1 VVPSGARRG
10 CFQAALDI
18 RVAHQAMDRFG
29 TEVLRLAHRH
39 EIRGRGRARC
49 KMCKI
54 LLSVVQGALRRAL
67 DVILVMAGATLV
79 PSSGTS
85 GPGRARVPGNT
96 MLT

>member
-1 VVPSGARRG
+1 MVPSGARRG

-49 KMCKI
+49 KI